1 MSSPPETQIKDV
13 KNITTTDT
21 LGNIS
26 VYFVPPITTTY
37 MQWGEAG
44 LTIFFILG
52 LFGLVTYLY
61 IYMNISDY
69 QMRLNV
75 MTYGSLFGFDPQQK
89 FTQFINDTQAE
100 AVSVAMGTINTS
112 TNTLNSAI
120 GRMDDNSTRLT
131 QRLAN
136 DNKTTSNAVD
146 NLGKS
151 IQENVGKLGGIIEKL
166 GGVLTLNSYMKDG
179 AIKTT
184 QIAPGSSYSGPGST
198 KTPGQ

>member
-1 MSSPPETQIKDV
+1 MSSTPEKQEIN
-13 KNITTTDT
+13 NINPTNS

-26 VYFVPPITTTY
+26 VYFIPPITTTY

-44 LTIFFILG
+44 LTIFFIAS
-52 LFGLVTYLY
+52 LFGLITYLY
-61 IYMNISDY
+61 VYMNISDY
-69 QMRLNV
+69 QTRLNV
-75 MTYGSLFGFDPQQK
+75 MTYGSLFGFDPQKK
-89 FTQFINDTQAE
+89 FTEFITDTQAE
-100 AVSVAMGTINTS
+100 AISVAMGTINTS
-112 TNTLNSAI
+112 TNTLNKAI

-131 QRLAN
+131 QRLAG

-151 IQENVGKLGGIIEKL
+151 IQENVGKLSGIIEKL

-184 QIAPGSSYSGPGST
+184 QIAPGSSYAR
-198 KTPGQ
+198 TPGQ

>member
-1 MSSPPETQIKDV
+1 MSLTPEKQDI
-13 KNITTTDT
+13 KNITPSDN

-37 MQWGEAG
+37 MQWGETG
-44 LTIFFILG
+44 LIIFFIIA
-52 LFGLVTYLY
+52 LFGLITYLY
-61 IYMNISDY
+61 VYMNISDY

-75 MTYGSLFGFDPQQK
+75 MTNGTLFGFDPQEK
-89 FTQFINDTQAE
+89 FKQFITDTQAE
-100 AVSVAMGTINTS
+100 AISVALGTINTS
-112 TNTLNSAI
+112 TDTLNRAI
-120 GRMDDNSTRLT
+120 GRMGDNSTRLT

-151 IQENVGKLGGIIEKL
+151 IQENVGKLGGIINKL

-184 QIAPGSSYSGPGST
+184 QIPPGSSYTGTGST
-198 KTPGQ
+198 PGK

>member
-1 MSSPPETQIKDV
+1 MSSTPEKEEI
-13 KNITTTDT
+13 KNINPVESI
-21 LGNIS
+21 GNIS

-37 MQWGEAG
+37 MQWGETG
-44 LTIFFILG
+44 LTIFFIVS
-52 LFGLVTYLY
+52 LFGLITYLY
-61 IYMNISDY
+61 VYMNINDY

-75 MTYGSLFGFDPQQK
+75 MTYGSLFGFDPQKK
-89 FTQFINDTQAE
+89 FTEFINNTQAE

-112 TNTLNSAI
+112 TNTLNSAV

-151 IQENVGKLGGIIEKL
+151 IQENVGKLGGIINKL

-184 QIAPGSSYSGPGST
+184 QIAPGSSYAGPGSA
-198 KTPGQ
+198 PGQ